1 MTSHFIHLDPAL
13 FTNPKKFDPHRWLRE
28 GERQRLEK
36 YVVPFSKGSRACIGL
51 Q

>member
-1 MTSHFIHLDPAL
+1 MHLDPLL
-13 FTNPKKFDPHRWLRE
+13 FPSPYKFDPDRWLRAAE
-28 GERQRLEK
+28 RGERLEK